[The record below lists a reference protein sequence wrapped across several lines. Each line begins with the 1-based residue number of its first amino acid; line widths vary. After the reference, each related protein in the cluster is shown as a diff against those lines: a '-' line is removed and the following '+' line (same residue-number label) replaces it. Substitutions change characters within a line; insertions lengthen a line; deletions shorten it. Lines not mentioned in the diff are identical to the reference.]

1 MFPVHF
7 LIPALLLVSLLT
19 SLTMTIAPSPQ
30 TTRDMDVIRA
40 AHKNRD
46 LEASRKA
53 HEASPLLSKEGHGGV
68 GSSFVKSIVFGGL
81 DGILTTF
88 AVVSAAVGAAD
99 RYALLVLGG
108 VLPSA
113 APGISCR
120 YCFRT
125 RRIDTVSVL
134 IFGFANLF
142 ADGLAMGFGE
152 YTSSQAEMDFARAE
166 REREEWELKTHP
178 EGEKKEMIDLYVEK
192 GVSLEDATL
201 VMETLMKV
209 CDHVYALVSREVY
222 RPYA

>member
-81 DGILTTF
+81 DGILTT
-88 AVVSAAVGAAD
+88 
-99 RYALLVLGG
+99 
-108 VLPSA
+108 
-113 APGISCR
+113 
-120 YCFRT
+120 
-125 RRIDTVSVL
+125 
-134 IFGFANLF
+134 
-142 ADGLAMGFGE
+142 
-152 YTSSQAEMDFARAE
+152 RAC
-166 REREEWELKTHP
+166 HP
-178 EGEKKEMIDLYVEK
+178 
-192 GVSLEDATL
+192 
-201 VMETLMKV
+201 
-209 CDHVYALVSREVY
+209 HFSR
-222 RPYA
+222 